1 MEVSTMPENQNNI
14 FESIIKT
21 NEGGGVP
28 PAGYI
33 AAMSAYVELNKRN
46 TRSEKYEGSYLM
58 SISLMLTAAVL
69 KIL

>member
-14 FESIIKT
+14 FKPIIKT

-28 PAGYI
+28 QDGYI
-33 AAMSAYVELNKRN
+33 AAMSACVELNKRN
-46 TRSEKYEGSYLM
+46 TCFEKYEGSYLI
-58 SISLMLTAAVL
+58 SISLMVTAAVL